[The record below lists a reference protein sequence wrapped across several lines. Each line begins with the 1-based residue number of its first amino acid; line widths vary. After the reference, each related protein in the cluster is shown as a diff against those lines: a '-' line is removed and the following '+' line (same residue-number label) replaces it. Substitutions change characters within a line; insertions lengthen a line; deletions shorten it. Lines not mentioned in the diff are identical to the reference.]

1 MKKKLNNNDDISSDT
16 TDDGIDFCPNYK
28 DNCNTC
34 CKKRRFL
41 LLFFLLLIP
50 TPFLK
55 IFRNRIYLSILLFLL
70 VWIFLYNFPYLSK
83 YLHTKPI
90 YYEDLNKKNQIIN
103 LNNKDRKKFQKIFIT
118 IQQFTLTIAFICV
131 YEYGF
136 DRLKKTPLVFTEL
149 IALLG
154 GFLNI
159 YQRISSLVGTLLLK
173 YLYYQKKKEYK
184 KNRQIKLKLK
194 NIEDKNECILI
205 V

>member
-28 DNCNTC
+28 DNCKLY

-41 LLFFLLLIP
+41 LLFYLLLIFIP
-50 TPFLK
+50 YFK

-70 VWIFLYNFPYLSK
+70 FWIFLYNFPYFSK

-90 YYEDLNKKNQIIN
+90 YYEDLNRKNNIVN

-118 IQQFTLTIAFICV
+118 VHQLTLTIAFICV
-131 YEYGF
+131 FEYGF
-136 DRLKKTPLVFTEL
+136 SRLEKTPLVFIEL

-154 GFLNI
+154 GFFNI
-159 YQRISSLVGTLLLK
+159 YQRISSLIGTFLLK
-173 YLYYQKKKEYK
+173 YLYYKKKKEYK
-184 KNRQIKLKLK
+184 RNRDNSITLNRLEEGT
-194 NIEDKNECILI
+194 NNTNL
-205 V
+205 